1 MKLDNKYSFK
11 VMEGLVKY
19 TRKLDI
25 FSSLPHFRGCAS
37 SKPSLPGPN
46 SETCIVQSP
55 RWISQQGAL
64 SRAEEFYGPALE
76 EGTDCKAGCLDC
88 QFFMRCSK
96 AYMEGP
102 MKCFSR
108 KNCRQCF
115 DLSKA

>member
-11 VMEGLVKY
+11 VMEGMVKY

-46 SETCIVQSP
+46 SETCIGQSP

-64 SRAEEFYGPALE
+64 SRAEELFYGPTLE
-76 EGTDCKAGCLDC
+76 EGTDCKAGYLDC
-88 QFFMRCSK
+88 QFFTRFSK
-96 AYMEGP
+96 AH
-102 MKCFSR
+102 MKI
-108 KNCRQCF
+108 
-115 DLSKA
+115 L